1 MLPAHTQ
8 LSREGMCSSAS
19 YVSWSSQA
27 AKAILSQF
35 SNSLDDEET
44 QAAPTPRKN
53 HPAAKCRGA
62 TASRSTRGSGGI
74 PNDSDDDSDDNNRN
88 DDNDDYDNN
97 NGDDGDDN
105 SDDDGDTPDQDDDII
120 QAAEAAQQVDLEE
133 AEQSAKLNIPVTNSE
148 RKVASMA
155 LSKVGL
161 PAIALDVRI
170 Y

>member
-1 MLPAHTQ
+1 
-8 LSREGMCSSAS
+8 MCSSVS

-35 SNSLDDEET
+35 SNSLNDKET

-53 HPAAKCRGA
+53 HPAAKYRGA
-62 TASRSTRGSGGI
+62 AASRSTHGGGGI
-74 PNDSDDDSDDNNRN
+74 SNDSDDDDNNNNGNDNNNNSDDDDNNSDDDD
-88 DDNDDYDNN
+88 DDNSDDD
-97 NGDDGDDN
+97 DDN
-105 SDDDGDTPDQDDDII
+105 SDDDGDTPGQDDGII
-120 QAAEAAQQVDLEE
+120 QAAEAAQQADLEE
-133 AEQSAKLNIPVTNSE
+133 AEQCAKLNIPVTNSE

-161 PAIALDVRI
+161 SAIALDVRV